1 MRSARCASP
10 GPGWRSTSSPP
21 ACGARR
27 FAPLDGLM
35 EFQDEAFVLAAR
47 PYGETGAIVDLLTAR
62 HGRWAAHVAGGA
74 SRKMKPFLQ
83 AGAPVPAGYR
93 ARTAEQLGAATLEP
107 EGGGA
112 SALFDD
118 PLALAGLAAP
128 PPVAS
133 RAPP

>member
-83 AGAPVPAGYR
+83 AGAPLPAGYWG
-93 ARTAEQLGAATLEP
+93 RTSEQPGAAALGP
-107 EGGGA
+107 PGGGA
-112 SALFDD
+112 TALFVD
-118 PLALAGLAAP
+118 PPAPAGLAPPPAGAP
-128 PPVAS
+128 P
-133 RAPP
+133 APP